1 MIRDE
6 YNNQVNAANTAN
18 GSIRDEYVSQTKTKK
33 ISLKEAEGVRKE
45 GARVYYSSRI
55 PKLRDG
61 IRVYKFSAWF
71 VLIMG
76 VILTALVVA
85 SYLVRE
91 QVPLDAWFYVYAS
104 CAAVFIIYSLL
115 CFLVF
120 IPVTKKKIERFTN
133 TLTEVNEVDSVKRNA
148 AYEYLL
154 RTKNTNEQKND

>member
-6 YNNQVNAANTAN
+6 YNNQVSAVN
-18 GSIRDEYVSQTKTKK
+18 GSIRDEYVNQTKTKK

-76 VILTALVVA
+76 IILTAFVVA

-104 CAAVFIIYSLL
+104 LAVVFIIYSLL
-115 CFLVF
+115 CFAVF
-120 IPVTKKKIERFTN
+120 IPVTKKKIERFTK
-133 TLTEVNEVDSVKRNA
+133 TLQEVNEADTAKRNA

-154 RTKNTNEQKND
+154 KTKNLNNSNDK